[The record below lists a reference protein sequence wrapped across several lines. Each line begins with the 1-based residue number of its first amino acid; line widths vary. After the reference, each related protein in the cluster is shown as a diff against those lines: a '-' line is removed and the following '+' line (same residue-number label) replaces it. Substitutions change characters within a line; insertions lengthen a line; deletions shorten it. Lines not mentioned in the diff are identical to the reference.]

1 MYFLQSE
8 AFIAFRCR
16 DFSLLSL
23 NQLCLVLAVVIQEVA
38 IGFALYQITQDPLS
52 LGFIAVVELLPF
64 IGLSFLGG
72 HWADRY
78 NRQKLLQWSFSLSSS
93 IPLLLIVVFYAFQ
106 TQQIEQNTLLC
117 LFYFLIFCLGILRGI
132 YSPAFNS
139 IRPFLI
145 TRQAENN
152 AATWTT
158 SIWQFGAI
166 VAPLC
171 AGLLLSHVGLIATLS
186 VVFLL
191 SSIGSLAVWRLNPRS
206 FPTSTH
212 SQVLQSL
219 KHAFG
224 FMLQQRLL
232 FWSMLLD
239 LFTALFCSVIVLLP
253 IIAHDVLHLGAE
265 GLSLLRAAPAIGTAL
280 MMCVLLHFTPT
291 QNAWLNM
298 LLASIGIAIT
308 TFVFALS
315 TSLWLCIA
323 LLMLIG
329 ALDSISMVIR
339 QSLLQ
344 QLPPQDL
351 HGRVAALNG
360 ILVTTGNQLGALNS
374 SMASRYFSIT
384 PALLIGGS
392 LCLSLCLFSFF
403 RTRDLLKTPSSYE
416 KHTILTTEK

>member
-1 MYFLQSE
+1 MSYLQSE

-23 NQLCLVLAVVIQEVA
+23 NQLCLVLAVVMQEVA
-38 IGFALYQITQDPLS
+38 IGFALYQITQDPIS

-64 IGLSFLGG
+64 IGLSFFGG

-78 NRQKLLQWSFSLSSS
+78 NRQKLLQWSFSLSSG
-93 IPLLLIVVFYAFQ
+93 IPLLMIVVFYVFQ
-106 TQQIEQNTLLC
+106 TKLIEQNTLLC
-117 LFYFLIFCLGILRGI
+117 LVYFLIFCLGILRGI

-145 TRQAENN
+145 SREAENN
-152 AATWTT
+152 ASMWTT

-166 VAPLC
+166 AAPLC
-171 AGLLLSHVGLIATLS
+171 AGLLLSHVGLVATLG
-186 VVFLL
+186 VIFML
-191 SSIGSLAVWRLNPRS
+191 SCIGSLAVWQLSPRS
-206 FPTSTH
+206 FPISIH
-212 SQVLQSL
+212 GQVLQSL
-219 KHAFG
+219 KHTFR
-224 FMLQQRLL
+224 FMLQQRVL

-239 LFTALFCSVIVLLP
+239 LVTALFCSVIVLLP
-253 IIAHDVLHLGAE
+253 IVAHDVLHLGAE

-280 MMCVLLHFTPT
+280 MMGVLLHFSPS
-291 QNAWLNM
+291 QKAWRNM

-308 TFVFALS
+308 TCVFALS
-315 TSLWLCIA
+315 TSLWLSIA
-323 LLMLIG
+323 LLILIG

-360 ILVTTGNQLGALNS
+360 IWVTTGNHLGALNS

-384 PALLIGGS
+384 PAILIGGS
-392 LCLSLCLFSFF
+392 LCLSICLYSFF
-403 RTRDLLKTPSSYE
+403 RNRDLLKTPSSYE
-416 KHTILTTEK
+416 KYKYL

>member
-1 MYFLQSE
+1 MSYLQSE

-23 NQLCLVLAVVIQEVA
+23 NQLCLVLAVVMQEVA

-64 IGLSFLGG
+64 IGLSFFGG

-78 NRQKLLQWSFSLSSS
+78 NHQKLLQWSFSLSSG
-93 IPLLLIVVFYAFQ
+93 IPLLMIVVFYVFQ
-106 TQQIEQNTLLC
+106 TKQIEQNTLLC
-117 LFYFLIFCLGILRGI
+117 LVYFLIFCLGILRGI

-145 TRQAENN
+145 SRQAENN
-152 AATWTT
+152 ASMLTT

-166 VAPLC
+166 AAPLC
-171 AGLLLSHVGLIATLS
+171 AGLLLSHMGLVATLG
-186 VVFLL
+186 VIFML
-191 SSIGSLAVWRLNPRS
+191 SCIGSLAVWQLSPRS
-206 FPTSTH
+206 FPISIH
-212 SQVLQSL
+212 GQVLQSL
-219 KHAFG
+219 KHTFR
-224 FMLQQRLL
+224 FMLQQRVL

-239 LFTALFCSVIVLLP
+239 LVTALFCSVIVLLP
-253 IIAHDVLHLGAE
+253 IVAHDVLHLGAE

-280 MMCVLLHFTPT
+280 MMGVLLHFSPS
-291 QNAWLNM
+291 QKAWRNM
-298 LLASIGIAIT
+298 LLASIGIAVT
-308 TFVFALS
+308 TCTFALS
-315 TSLWLCIA
+315 TSLWLSIA
-323 LLMLIG
+323 LLILIG

-360 ILVTTGNQLGALNS
+360 IWVTTGNHLGALNS

-384 PALLIGGS
+384 PAILIGGS
-392 LCLSLCLFSFF
+392 LCLSICLFSFF
-403 RTRDLLKTPSSYE
+403 RNRDLLKTPSSYE
-416 KHTILTTEK
+416 KYKYL

>member
-1 MYFLQSE
+1 MSYLQSE

-23 NQLCLVLAVVIQEVA
+23 NQLCLVLAVVMQEVA

-64 IGLSFLGG
+64 IGLSFFGG

-78 NRQKLLQWSFSLSSS
+78 NRQKLLQWSFSLSSG
-93 IPLLLIVVFYAFQ
+93 IPLLMIVVFYIFQ
-106 TQQIEQNTLLC
+106 TKQIEQNTLLC
-117 LFYFLIFCLGILRGI
+117 LVYFLIFCLGILRGI

-145 TRQAENN
+145 SRQAENN
-152 AATWTT
+152 ASMWTT

-166 VAPLC
+166 AAPLC
-171 AGLLLSHVGLIATLS
+171 AGLLLSHVGLVATLG
-186 VVFLL
+186 VIFML
-191 SSIGSLAVWRLNPRS
+191 SCIGSLAVWQLSPRS
-206 FPTSTH
+206 FPISIH
-212 SQVLQSL
+212 GQVLQSL
-219 KHAFG
+219 KHTFR
-224 FMLQQRLL
+224 FMLQQRVL

-239 LFTALFCSVIVLLP
+239 LVTALFCSVIVLLP
-253 IIAHDVLHLGAE
+253 IVAHDVLHLGAE
-265 GLSLLRAAPAIGTAL
+265 ALSLLRATPAIGTAL
-280 MMCVLLHFTPT
+280 MMGVLLHFSPS
-291 QNAWLNM
+291 QKAWRNM

-308 TFVFALS
+308 TCTFALS
-315 TSLWLCIA
+315 TSLWLSIA
-323 LLMLIG
+323 LLILIG

-360 ILVTTGNQLGALNS
+360 IWVTTGNHLGALNS
-374 SMASRYFSIT
+374 SMASRYFTIT
-384 PALLIGGS
+384 PAILIGGS
-392 LCLSLCLFSFF
+392 LCLSICLFSFF
-403 RTRDLLKTPSSYE
+403 RNRDLLKTPSSYE
-416 KHTILTTEK
+416 KYKYL

>member
-1 MYFLQSE
+1 MSYLQSE

-23 NQLCLVLAVVIQEVA
+23 NQLCLVLAVVMQEVA

-78 NRQKLLQWSFSLSSS
+78 NRQKLLQWSFSLSSG

-106 TQQIEQNTLLC
+106 TQQIAQNTLLC
-117 LFYFLIFCLGILRGI
+117 LVYFLIFCLGILRGI

-139 IRPFLI
+139 MRPFLI
-145 TRQAENN
+145 SRQAENN
-152 AATWTT
+152 ASLWTT

-166 VAPLC
+166 AAPLC
-171 AGLLLSHVGLIATLS
+171 AGLLLSHVGLVATLG

-191 SSIGSLAVWRLNPRS
+191 SCIGSLAVWQLSPRN
-206 FPTSTH
+206 FPISIH
-212 SQVLQSL
+212 GQVLQSL
-219 KHAFG
+219 KHTFR
-224 FMLQQRLL
+224 FMLHQRVL

-239 LFTALFCSVIVLLP
+239 LVTALFCSVIVLFP
-253 IIAHDVLHLGAE
+253 IVAQDVLHLGAE

-280 MMCVLLHFTPT
+280 MMGVLLHFSPS
-291 QNAWLNM
+291 QKAWRNM

-308 TFVFALS
+308 TCVFALS
-315 TSLWLCIA
+315 TSLWLSIA
-323 LLMLIG
+323 LLILIG

-344 QLPPQDL
+344 QLPPPDL

-360 ILVTTGNQLGALNS
+360 IWVTTGNHLGALNS
-374 SMASRYFSIT
+374 TVASRYFSIT
-384 PALLIGGS
+384 PAILIGGS
-392 LCLSLCLFSFF
+392 LCLSICLFSFF
-403 RTRDLLKTPSSYE
+403 RNRDLLKTPSSYE
-416 KHTILTTEK
+416 KYKYL

>member
-1 MYFLQSE
+1 MSYLQSE

-23 NQLCLVLAVVIQEVA
+23 NQLCLVLAVVMQEVA

-64 IGLSFLGG
+64 IGLSFFGG

-78 NRQKLLQWSFSLSSS
+78 NRQKLLQWSFRLSSG
-93 IPLLLIVVFYAFQ
+93 IALLMIVVFYVFQ
-106 TQQIEQNTLLC
+106 TKQIEQNTLLY
-117 LFYFLIFCLGILRGI
+117 LVYFLIFCLGILRGI

-145 TRQAENN
+145 SQQAENN
-152 AATWTT
+152 ASMWTT

-166 VAPLC
+166 AAPLC
-171 AGLLLSHVGLIATLS
+171 AGLLLSHVGLVATLG
-186 VVFLL
+186 VIFLL
-191 SSIGSLAVWRLNPRS
+191 SCIGSLAVWQLSPRS
-206 FPTSTH
+206 FPISIH
-212 SQVLQSL
+212 GQVLQSL
-219 KHAFG
+219 KHTFR
-224 FMLQQRLL
+224 FMLQQRVL

-239 LFTALFCSVIVLLP
+239 LVTALFCSVIVLLP

-280 MMCVLLHFTPT
+280 MMGVLLHFSPS
-291 QNAWLNM
+291 QKAWRNM

-308 TFVFALS
+308 TCVFALS
-315 TSLWLCIA
+315 TSLWLSIA
-323 LLMLIG
+323 LLILIG

-360 ILVTTGNQLGALNS
+360 IWVTTGNHLGALNS

-384 PALLIGGS
+384 PAILIGGS
-392 LCLSLCLFSFF
+392 LCLSICLFSFF
-403 RTRDLLKTPSSYE
+403 RNRDLLKTPSSYE
-416 KHTILTTEK
+416 KYKYL